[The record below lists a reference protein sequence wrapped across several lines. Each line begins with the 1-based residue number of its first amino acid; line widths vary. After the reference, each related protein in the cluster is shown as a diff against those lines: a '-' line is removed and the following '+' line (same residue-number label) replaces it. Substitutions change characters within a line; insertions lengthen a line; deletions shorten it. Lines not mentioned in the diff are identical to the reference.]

1 MSVLTGT
8 KNLNKSTNPWD
19 WLGNGVYFWEQNPSR
34 ALEYAIENSKGNQFN
49 KVKIETPFVL
59 GAIVELGE
67 CLNLVDQ
74 DGIQIVEEAYNG
86 LEKTINE
93 ANLIMP
99 VNKGDNRKLDC
110 SVIQFIHESRK
121 IASESPFDTIRS
133 PFSEGETIYPGSN
146 FTKRQHIQICVQ
158 NLDMIKGFFLPR
170 PLAKYNPNL

>member
-1 MSVLTGT
+1 MSYSQPFQVECFYSCDKNLAMSVLMGK

-49 KVKIETPFVL
+49 KVKIGTPFVL

-74 DGIQIVEEAYNG
+74 DGIQIVEEAYKG

-93 ANLIMP
+93 ANLII
-99 VNKGDNRKLDC
+99 
-110 SVIQFIHESRK
+110 S
-121 IASESPFDTIRS
+121 
-133 PFSEGETIYPGSN
+133 
-146 FTKRQHIQICVQ
+146 
-158 NLDMIKGFFLPR
+158 
-170 PLAKYNPNL
+170 